1 MLYDGH
7 FQEDGGGNLL
17 SIDSFNM
24 ESLSFSFV
32 NDKPLNVLV
41 SAIFWIKRKE
51 FYISRPAIK
60 TQKDFTYMLSKSKEW
75 NKQNW

>member
-41 SAIFWIKRKE
+41 SAIF
-51 FYISRPAIK
+51 
-60 TQKDFTYMLSKSKEW
+60 
-75 NKQNW
+75 